1 MLVYKLHIT
10 SLDFHGSQGEMVWA
24 DIINLVL
31 EIRRLQLK
39 KVKEFGKP
47 EGLESYEYVGFKLTS
62 SLFTAPHT
70 L

>member
-1 MLVYKLHIT
+1 
-10 SLDFHGSQGEMVWA
+10 MVWA

-39 KVKEFGKP
+39 KVKEFRKP

>member
-1 MLVYKLHIT
+1 
-10 SLDFHGSQGEMVWA
+10 MVWA

-39 KVKEFGKP
+39 KVKEFRKP

-62 SLFTAPHT
+62 SLFTAPPHPVKPF
-70 L
+70 LLPLVGILP